1 MIDALD
7 PDHCD
12 FAALRTAVLGTH
24 IKDLKKATKDKY
36 EIYRTEK
43 LLARRATM
51 HISEEEREKIINDLV
66 V

>member
-1 MIDALD
+1 VIDALD